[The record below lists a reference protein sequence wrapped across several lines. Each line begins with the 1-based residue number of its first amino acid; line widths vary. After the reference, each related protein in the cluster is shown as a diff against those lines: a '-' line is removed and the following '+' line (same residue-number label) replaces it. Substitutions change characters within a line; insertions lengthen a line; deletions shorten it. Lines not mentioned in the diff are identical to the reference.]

1 LRYNPYGE
9 DDAALEIGEGEGLD
23 AVEDLHDDDVSE
35 QDDAADKDTP
45 GSNYGEVPLSGDEP
59 DGEDNTENTDSDT
72 SSIAKDD
79 AASDSDSVV
88 DVYDD
93 AQASENDG
101 FSPVYVSDDDQSV
114 DGDAVVSASGDG
126 EDSTSSSSDD
136 HPDIDKDVAFDEAD
150 SSDND
155 GNSANSTNDNDQDSD
170 DGQDSDDAYQYD
182 DTVAGAYEYDAGPFD
197 GQYASYDDEE
207 GTRTPSNSQGC

>member
-1 LRYNPYGE
+1 MLPRK
-9 DDAALEIGEGEGLD
+9 LERVRVSTLWKIW
-23 AVEDLHDDDVSE
+23 HDDDVSE
-35 QDDAADKDTP
+35 QDEAADKDTP
-45 GSNYGEVPLSGDEP
+45 ESNYGEVPLSGDEP
-59 DGEDNTENTDSDT
+59 DGEDNTENMDSDT
-72 SSIAKDD
+72 SSIAEDD
-79 AASDSDSVV
+79 AASDSDGVV

-93 AQASENDG
+93 AQASENDD
-101 FSPVYVSDDDQSV
+101 FSPVYVSDDDHSV

-155 GNSANSTNDNDQDSD
+155 GNSANSTNDNDQDSG

-182 DTVAGAYEYDAGPFD
+182 DTVAGA
-197 GQYASYDDEE
+197 
-207 GTRTPSNSQGC
+207 